1 MNDFKTINEYILFE
15 LVNLRIDCKVAYIS
29 RCTEAENIHLRSYS
43 YSKIDNNQRI
53 NLGNN

>member
-15 LVNLRIDCKVAYIS
+15 LVNLRIDSKVAYIS
-29 RCTEAENIHLRSYS
+29 RCTETENIHLRSYS
-43 YSKIDNNQRI
+43 YSKIDNYQRI